1 MKEKLHEYIKEL
13 KEISCL
19 AIEKEKRFKNSLKN
33 IPKELILEFC
43 NNYQNKDYM
52 EFFDVIFLS
61 LNKAID
67 EGTTKEELGID
78 REEAIKRVE
87 WLFYNLLKDI
97 NEKKIYKSQIEKEF
111 DKYSK
116 VAGEYYKNLER
127 VEIPS
132 DILIKSHSFFSDY
145 FIDSNVKNYSQLLFD
160 GIKVAM
166 ANGDISFY
174 FYCMNN
180 LGVTVKVKEEFGFS
194 PTHIM
199 ELLFYYLS
207 QNPESVSSNLEI
219 GRKYILRHIE
229 ESEKSLDESGNPFI
243 FAVLSKEGKLS
254 EEKREK
260 YIKKCE
266 EYLVEFCEITYKEEL
281 EVKFDVKRL
290 YNIDD
295 NYSDIKISYKYNS
308 LEDFLEYLVSSAI
321 YAFMILDYSKIA
333 LNRVKL
339 LNIAAKNNFIE
350 PVKELVDIYK
360 SYSISEE
367 KNVFKA
373 LYNCG
378 VNFETLAT
386 LYTFFSK
393 EEDKFL
399 EFALENK
406 EEVYRGMKS
415 GEMGDKALV
424 EVINLLYGKENGFSY
439 EELAR
444 SLKAK
449 RKKANEKIV
458 EVLEKREEV
467 SPIVEEYLK
476 EKDKALVENIKYL
489 LRVWEKKKIGQ
500 IEDSESFLRAIE
512 KIYSKDCEKNLIFLD
527 EVDYGKIR
535 KVESSEYIPEEI
547 IKYMVANLMEK
558 REISIDTIT
567 QKIVAMANIED
578 IRELFY
584 SLYEKWL
591 ESEATPKNKMILLPL
606 VYVADKKIMSELLYR
621 SKIWINTSKPGLTKF
636 LIEIVCTTKNK
647 EFLVELEKFSRS
659 QSGRVGRIIE
669 ETLDLGYEFM
679 KCGESE
685 FRDMFIT
692 NLGFDSRGRQSLD
705 LGSRKIILEL
715 ADNFKFKYY
724 TEDGKELKDIPNSK
738 SDDSEKVKE
747 CKWLVYEIKDELK
760 NLLSREKRRVKYFI
774 KRGRKWNRKSWIE
787 IFVENPIMNIFAKT
801 LIWGDVD
808 SSGKILKTFR
818 YMDDGTFNTA
828 DEEEYIPVGEYILAL
843 KPEDISQEELKIWK
857 EQLQDYEIEQVVEQL
872 ERDE

>member
-1 MKEKLHEYIKEL
+1 MKEKLREYIKSLREL
-13 KEISCL
+13 SHL
-19 AIEKEKRFKNSLKN
+19 SSEKEKIFKETLEK

-43 NNYQNKDYM
+43 NNYQNEDYM
-52 EFFDVIFLS
+52 EFFDVIFLF

-67 EGTTKEELGID
+67 EGTTREKLGID

-97 NEKKIYKSQIEKEF
+97 NEKKIYKTEIEKEF

-116 VAGEYYKNLER
+116 TAGEYYKNLVR
-127 VEIPS
+127 VKIP
-132 DILIKSHSFFSDY
+132 DEILIKSHSFFSGY
-145 FIDSNVKNYSQLLFD
+145 FIDSSVKNYSQLLFD

-174 FYCMNN
+174 FYCSNN
-180 LGVTVKVKEEFGFS
+180 LGVTIRVKEEFGFS
-194 PTHIM
+194 PLHII
-199 ELLFYYLS
+199 EVLFYYLS
-207 QNPESVSSNLEI
+207 QTPESVFSRLEI

-229 ESEKSLDESGNPFI
+229 ESEKSLAESGNPFI
-243 FAVLSKEGKLS
+243 FAVLSKAGKLS
-254 EEKREK
+254 EEKREI

-266 EYLVEFCEITYKEEL
+266 EYLVEFCEIAYKEEL
-281 EVKFDVKRL
+281 GVKFDTKRL
-290 YNIDD
+290 YDTDD
-295 NYSDIKISYKYNS
+295 NYFDVKISYKYNS
-308 LEDFLEYLVSSAI
+308 LEDFLEYLVSSII
-321 YAFMILDYSKIA
+321 YAFMILDYSKVA

-373 LYNCG
+373 LYKCG
-378 VNFETLAT
+378 VKFETLAT
-386 LYTFFSK
+386 LYAFFSK
-393 EEDKFL
+393 EESEFL

-415 GEMGDKALV
+415 DEVGDKALV
-424 EVINLLYGKENGFSY
+424 EVINLLYGEENVFSY

-449 RKKANEKIV
+449 RKKVNEKIV

-467 SPIVEEYLK
+467 SSIVEEYLK
-476 EKDKALVENIKYL
+476 EKDKALIENIKYL
-489 LRVWEKKKIGQ
+489 LRVWEKRRLEYME
-500 IEDSESFLRAIE
+500 EDEHFLETIE
-512 KIYSKDCEKNLIFLD
+512 KLYSEDYDKKVIFID
-527 EVDYGKIR
+527 EIDYGKIR
-535 KVESSEYIPEEI
+535 KKDSSEYISKDV
-547 IKYMVANLMEK
+547 IKYMVVNLMES
-558 REISIDTIT
+558 RDLSIDLIT
-567 QKIVAMANIED
+567 KKIINMANVED
-578 IRELFY
+578 IRNLFY
-584 SLYEKWL
+584 TIYEKWL
-591 ESEATPKNKMILLPL
+591 ESGATPKNKMILLPL
-606 VYVADKKIMSELLYR
+606 TYVADKKIVSELLYE

-636 LIEIVCTTKNK
+636 LVELVCATKNK
-647 EFLVELEKFSRS
+647 EFLVEFERFSRN
-659 QSGRVGRIIE
+659 QSGRVGRVIE
-669 ETLDLGYEFM
+669 EILDLGYEFA
-679 KCGESE
+679 KCGESD
-685 FRDMFIT
+685 FRDLFIT

-715 ADNFKFKYY
+715 TDNFKFKYY
-724 TEDGKELKDIPNSK
+724 TEDGEELKDIPNCK
-738 SDDSEKVKE
+738 NDDSKKVKE
-747 CKWLVYEIKDELK
+747 CRWLVEEIKDELK

-787 IFVENPIMNIFAKT
+787 IFVDNPIMNIFAKT

-808 SSGKILKTFR
+808 SDGKILKTFR

-828 DEEEYIPVGEYILAL
+828 DEEEYIPIGEYVLAL

-872 ERDE
+872 EKD